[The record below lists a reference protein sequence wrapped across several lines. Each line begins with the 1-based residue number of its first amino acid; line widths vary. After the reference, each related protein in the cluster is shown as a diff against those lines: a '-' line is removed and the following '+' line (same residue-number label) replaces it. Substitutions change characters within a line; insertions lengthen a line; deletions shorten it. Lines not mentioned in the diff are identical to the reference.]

1 MFFFRLHGCR
11 WLKRRRSSYLRR
23 NTSNGASLAM
33 EKLLPN
39 DLGEGPGFLN
49 ITEFP
54 IKSDEEWKTLTF
66 RERVKICN
74 EKFLRDNG
82 ICPVPAFIATYACIG
97 ALWWAGVLFFMDPKE
112 SLVSEMNMKRFLLYS
127 ILHSILGFGA
137 TSLLGQRFKLA
148 VGGTGIHFIWPG
160 TICSPTFPSL
170 VSLVSAVPARR
181 SVLAVLCFV
190 AYALSL
196 LNELLKPE
204 PSVVLPVVL
213 LAVCTIFDY
222 NIFSAS
228 RGEHYGC
235 WVMVNNQSWI
245 TSCHNMSRFKESSS
259 YSKRFWN
266 RFWMMIRDF
275 PSWPITLFDMF
286 FKRVEEC
293 VEMWKTTPM
302 RLLSDLHAVPRLDQW
317 MAMCAT
323 GLMGLGWGWQNWTLV
338 PACDSLHHQ
347 RFSVHLAFAQ
357 ATHVQIAGERLPG
370 WSEPQQLVDHLS
382 LHGRHFGGCLP
393 LVLQHSGRRLS
404 FHGSWEIALGDSL
417 GHIFKNERSNWHVFI
432 ICDMLWHFVTLE
444 SFLDILWLN
453 DACVWSHDPCSTNNS
468 GVWTAGFVWWYHIK
482 YVSTVSTA
490 WLRSISFVIWV
501 PLAWSPT
508 MPSSEFVCLSHRS
521 SSGTIPAWSSP
532 TSSFANTSLLCL
544 AHQLCWHFCC
554 WCWS

>member
-1 MFFFRLHGCR
+1 
-11 WLKRRRSSYLRR
+11 
-23 NTSNGASLAM
+23 M

-137 TSLLGQRFKLA
+137 TSSLLGQRFKLA
-148 VGGTGIHFIWPG
+148 VGGTGIHFMWPG

-228 RGEHYGC
+228 RGEHYGYFLIC
-235 WVMVNNQSWI
+235 MLFPDWI
-245 TSCHNMSRFKESSS
+245 NGWQCVQLALWAWAGVGKIGPWFQPVIP
-259 YSKRFWN
+259 F
-266 RFWMMIRDF
+266 
-275 PSWPITLFDMF
+275 ITKD
-286 FKRVEEC
+286 
-293 VEMWKTTPM
+293 
-302 RLLSDLHAVPRLDQW
+302 SAY
-317 MAMCAT
+317 T
-323 GLMGLGWGWQNWTLV
+323 GLLPKQLMCKLLVKDYPDDLNPSNLSTILAYMG
-338 PACDSLHHQ
+338 A
-347 RFSVHLAFAQ
+347 
-357 ATHVQIAGERLPG
+357 
-370 WSEPQQLVDHLS
+370 
-382 LHGRHFGGCLP
+382 
-393 LVLQHSGRRLS
+393 
-404 FHGSWEIALGDSL
+404 
-417 GHIFKNERSNWHVFI
+417 
-432 ICDMLWHFVTLE
+432 TLE
-444 SFLDILWLN
+444 VAFPL
-453 DACVWSHDPCSTNNS
+453 CCSTPIYFLRHLGAFGMIS
-468 GVWTAGFVWWYHIK
+468 YHAFIGVC
-482 YVSTVSTA
+482 
-490 WLRSISFVIWV
+490 
-501 PLAWSPT
+501 
-508 MPSSEFVCLSHRS
+508 MPFASVFEWNYSCMIFAYFLFCQHEFALPRDRKSVV
-521 SSGTIPAWSSP
+521 
-532 TSSFANTSLLCL
+532 
-544 AHQLCWHFCC
+544 
-554 WCWS
+554 

>member
-1 MFFFRLHGCR
+1 
-11 WLKRRRSSYLRR
+11 
-23 NTSNGASLAM
+23 M

-82 ICPVPAFIATYACIG
+82 VCPVPAFIATYACIG

-137 TSLLGQRFKLA
+137 TSSLLGQRFKLA
-148 VGGTGIHFIWPG
+148 VGGTGIHFMWPG

-228 RGEHYGC
+228 RGEHYGY
-235 WVMVNNQSWI
+235 WVMVKIMDHKLSQYV
-245 TSCHNMSRFKESSS
+245 TVEGKFKLFEA
-259 YSKRFWN
+259 
-266 RFWMMIRDF
+266 ILI
-275 PSWPITLFDMF
+275 PI
-286 FKRVEEC
+286 
-293 VEMWKTTPM
+293 
-302 RLLSDLHAVPRLDQW
+302 LD
-317 MAMCAT
+317 
-323 GLMGLGWGWQNWTLV
+323 
-338 PACDSLHHQ
+338 D
-347 RFSVHLAFAQ
+347 
-357 ATHVQIAGERLPG
+357 
-370 WSEPQQLVDHLS
+370 
-382 LHGRHFGGCLP
+382 
-393 LVLQHSGRRLS
+393 
-404 FHGSWEIALGDSL
+404 
-417 GHIFKNERSNWHVFI
+417 
-432 ICDMLWHFVTLE
+432 
-444 SFLDILWLN
+444 
-453 DACVWSHDPCSTNNS
+453 DP
-468 GVWTAGFVWWYHIK
+468 
-482 YVSTVSTA
+482 
-490 WLRSISFVIWV
+490 
-501 PLAWSPT
+501 
-508 MPSSEFVCLSHRS
+508 
-521 SSGTIPAWSSP
+521 
-532 TSSFANTSLLCL
+532 
-544 AHQLCWHFCC
+544 
-554 WCWS
+554 